1 MNKHTTTLILISTGK
16 SKSGKGVSSI
26 AMTSIGDYADVK
38 AVVDID
44 QYWTDLEK
52 IVNDQRQYF
61 VQHITVR

>member
-1 MNKHTTTLILISTGK
+1 
-16 SKSGKGVSSI
+16 
-26 AMTSIGDYADVK
+26 MTSIGDYADVK

-52 IVNDQRQYF
+52 IVNDQRHYF